1 MTEMRASSV
10 VDRTRVYL
18 DARLAVVLQ
27 QFVVV
32 GTRTFDASFCV
43 RAQMRTPSVIL
54 DTFVDVLAD
63 PAVVLQLVSLGTSTV
78 ESTVCVQA
86 SVRTACILER
96 TFVDVLAVSP
106 IVI

>member
-18 DARLAVVLQ
+18 DACLAVVLQ
-27 QFVVV
+27 QFVIV

-43 RAQMRTPSVIL
+43 CAQMRTSSVIL
-54 DTFVDVLAD
+54 NTLVDVFAG

-78 ESTVCVQA
+78 ESAVCIQA
-86 SVRTACILER
+86 SVRAACILER
-96 TFVDVLAVSP
+96 ALVDVLAVSA